1 MADQPYLVA
10 DLFSGVGGMSLG
22 LEQPECLNGL
32 GNLGYSGIG
41 PKDKIFET
49 VLAVEEKKYAARGFE
64 NNFESAE
71 VKNRKIQSVKDFSK
85 WNDIDVVVGGPPC
98 QGFSNL
104 NATKTQNLSD
114 SRNGLWREFLRAVAD
129 IEPRV
134 FLIENVPRFLKTD
147 EAAALSEKARDL
159 GYNVVASEL
168 WAHEYGVPQKRH
180 RAFLIGSR
188 LGRPFLP
195 ASLSDDVRTVKD
207 AIGNL
212 TTKPSGENYH
222 FGRNVTERT
231 RRRMEHVPEGG
242 NRLDIPHRL
251 LPDCW
256 KDYPDNS
263 GTDLYGRLWWDKP
276 SVTIRADFV
285 KPEKGRYLHPEA
297 NRSITLREGARL
309 QTFPDDFRFGSE
321 YKKHVTSQIGNAVP
335 PKLAYHIGV
344 ALYRHLEGR
353 NASASDTESV
363 GCSGVDRAPHI
374 EWEEISPSVA
384 VPMQSD

>member
-1 MADQPYLVA
+1 MVDQPYLVA

-22 LEQPECLNGL
+22 LEQPERLNGL

-41 PKDKIFET
+41 SGDKMFET
-49 VLAVEEKKYAARGFE
+49 ILAVEEQEYAADGFG

-71 VKNRKIQSVKDFSK
+71 VKDQKIQSINDFSE
-85 WNDIDVVVGGPPC
+85 WDAADVVVGGPPC

-104 NATKTQNLSD
+104 NATKTRNLSD
-114 SRNGLWREFLRAVAD
+114 ERNRLWQEFLRGVAD
-129 IEPRV
+129 IEPDV
-134 FLIENVPRFLKTD
+134 FLVENVPRFLDTD
-147 EAAALSEKARDL
+147 EAAALSEKARGL
-159 GYNVVASEL
+159 GYSVVAGKL
-168 WAHEYGVPQKRH
+168 CAHEYGIPQKRN

-188 LGRPFLP
+188 LGMPFLP
-195 ASLSDDVRTVKD
+195 ASPPNDVRTVRD
-207 AIGNL
+207 AISDL
-212 TTKPSGENYH
+212 TTEPTDENYH

-231 RRRMEHVPEGG
+231 RRRMESVPEGG
-242 NRLDIPHRL
+242 NRLDIPHSL

-256 KDYPDNS
+256 KDYPDNY
-263 GTDLYGRLWWDKP
+263 GTDLYGRLWWNKP

-309 QTFPDDFRFGSE
+309 QTFPDDFEFGSK

-344 ALYRHLEGR
+344 ALHRHLEGR
-353 NASASDTESV
+353 SVDASDMESV
-363 GCSGVDRAPHI
+363 GGSGVDRAPRI
-374 EWEEISPSVA
+374 QWEEISPPVDA
-384 VPMQSD
+384 PIQGD